1 MKVLQAYI
9 FFSIKFAGG
18 TSDLMFKLCKALQKK
33 DIKNT
38 ILCGSYKF
46 DKNLSLKLKKTEFK
60 VFNSY
65 LDKFGFSITPGYIF
79 FLLKE
84 LKSFDIVHMHVFRT
98 FQNIIIYLFCKIY
111 KKDYIM
117 DAHGSVPYF
126 TNKIFLKK
134 TFDFLIG
141 KKILRDAKYLIA
153 ETEVGKREYL
163 DLDPALNEQKIK
175 IISPP
180 FDTDEFK
187 RVFEKNKFKREF
199 NIPESKKIISF
210 LGRIHYI
217 KGVDFLVKGFAKL
230 INNLDKDYILC
241 LIGSDDG
248 YLQETKRLVKKL
260 KIEENVK
267 FIGFLS
273 GDKKNDALYD
283 SDLVVQL
290 SRLEQGAWAP
300 IEAVLCETPILV
312 TRNTG
317 SGEDIKRL
325 DAGALVNFDDV
336 DEFKR
341 TVEEIFNNYDY
352 WKKKTLNAKNYIIK
366 NLSFNARINEYIDLY
381 K

>member
-1 MKVLQAYI
+1 
-9 FFSIKFAGG
+9 
-18 TSDLMFKLCKALQKK
+18 
-33 DIKNT
+33 
-38 ILCGSYKF
+38 
-46 DKNLSLKLKKTEFK
+46 
-60 VFNSY
+60 
-65 LDKFGFSITPGYIF
+65 
-79 FLLKE
+79 
-84 LKSFDIVHMHVFRT
+84 
-98 FQNIIIYLFCKIY
+98 
-111 KKDYIM
+111 M